1 MRKLLYFFG
10 FLVLLLGVGVAV
22 LLWALQDANRF
33 KPELEALVQ
42 ETTGLPVKFN
52 GDLNW
57 QVWPPVVLAGEDI
70 AFADEDTDYQVGSV
84 GVRADVMALL
94 RGGGLVVQELRA
106 ENVVLTDKRFGDVT
120 RLNAVQVDNFEPG
133 KPSALSVRG
142 ELISPDGEQAQV
154 SLDGQLTFYPDEDRL
169 TLANADFDYDTYSG
183 TCDAKVSNLSREPTL
198 SYKAGKDDLLPLDSF
213 RAYDWV
219 ADCKLPKV
227 EADGLSL
234 TDVAIHSENTNARN
248 KNTITVPAM
257 LGGKLEADVAI
268 DTRQRTPKWN
278 IKTSADELQAQE
290 VANLLSPSLSWV
302 APLLANGSY
311 NMRGNT
317 PDALLASM
325 QGAMEFNGSN
335 GVIDITKIKSMVLG
349 LAQLAG
355 EGERVQNW
363 QDQLAYEQFDG
374 DWKVNGNTHDLTFT
388 LDNLLVTAV
397 GDFDPTSGDLDMRG
411 ALQVNEHAT
420 LNALDINPELYGL
433 AIPIRCRGTAT
444 DPACGLDR
452 ENAQKALTQL
462 AANKARGKIGEELDK
477 ALEDKVPEE
486 YRDTAREALKGLGDL
501 FKKKD

>member
-1 MRKLLYFFG
+1 MRKLLYLLG

-42 ETTGLPVKFN
+42 ESTGMPIKFN
-52 GDLNW
+52 GDLSW

-70 AFADEDTDYQVGSV
+70 AFADEDTDYQIGSV

-106 ENVVLTDKRFGDVT
+106 SNVVLTDKRFGDIT
-120 RLNAVQVDNFEPG
+120 RLASVQVDNFEPG

-142 ELISPDGEQAQV
+142 ELVTPEGEQSQV
-154 SLDGQLTFYPDEDRL
+154 ALDGQLTYFPDDGRL
-169 TLANADFDYDTYSG
+169 TLSNANFDYDTYSG
-183 TCDAKVSNLSREPTL
+183 TCDAKVSNLDREPAL

-219 ADCKLPKV
+219 ADCKVPSIQT
-227 EADGLSL
+227 EDL
-234 TDVAIHSENTNARN
+234 TINDVAIHSENTNSRS
-248 KNTITVPAM
+248 KTTITVPAL
-257 LGGKLEADVAI
+257 LGGKLNADVAI

-278 IKTSADELQAQE
+278 IKTAADGLQAQE
-290 VANLLSPSLSWV
+290 VAKLLSPKLSWI
-302 APLLANGSY
+302 APLLADGEY
-311 NMRGNT
+311 QARGNT

-325 QGAMEFNGSN
+325 KGAMEFNGGN
-335 GVIDITKIKSMVLG
+335 GTIDITQIKSMILG

-374 DWKVNGNTHDLTFT
+374 DWKVDGNTHDLSFT
-388 LDNLLVTAV
+388 LDNLLITAV
-397 GDFDPTSGDLDMRG
+397 GDFDPTSGSLDMRG
-411 ALQVNEHAT
+411 ALQINEHPT
-420 LNALDINPELYGL
+420 LKTLDINPELYGL
-433 AIPIRCRGTAT
+433 AIPIRCRGTAEE
-444 DPACGLDR
+444 PSCGLDR

-462 AANKARGKIGEELDK
+462 AANKAGAKVSEELDK
-477 ALEDKVPEE
+477 ALEDNVPEE
-486 YRDTAREALKGLGDL
+486 YRETAREALKGLGGL